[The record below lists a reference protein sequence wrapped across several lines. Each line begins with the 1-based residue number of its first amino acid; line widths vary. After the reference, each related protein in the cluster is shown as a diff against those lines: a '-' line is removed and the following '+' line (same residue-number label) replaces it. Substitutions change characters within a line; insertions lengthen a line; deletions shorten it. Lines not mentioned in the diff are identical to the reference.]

1 MRGVFAAAVHCR
13 AMMES
18 LPLIRPCGATF
29 PRGEGWGISST
40 LLYAACP
47 ATYYTSIGCS
57 CTPRRAASSV
67 SGSRVK
73 SLFRLRGF
81 L

>member
-1 MRGVFAAAVHCR
+1 MKGVFAAAVHCR

-18 LPLIRPCGATF
+18 LPSSGPARPPF
-29 PRGEGWGISST
+29 PEGEGWGISST